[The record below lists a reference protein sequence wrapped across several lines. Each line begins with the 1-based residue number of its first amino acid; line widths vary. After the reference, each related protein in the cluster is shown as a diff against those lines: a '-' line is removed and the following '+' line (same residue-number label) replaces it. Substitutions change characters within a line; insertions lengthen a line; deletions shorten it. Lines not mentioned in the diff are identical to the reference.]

1 MMSDIEEAG
10 AAEIQLKIETEA
22 SEDTIYFTKVVEK
35 LAEGLLSICQP
46 PLAQVKNELFE
57 LTNKQE
63 ALLAH
68 MQLENKKIHETFE
81 DIDLNDMFAAV
92 KVYQGKLALIRKE
105 MINIHER
112 TYKLKKRALRLQ
124 QIKQKE
130 ALSKEQQREQ
140 ELRREQEL
148 IVTNQDKRHF

>member
-1 MMSDIEEAG
+1 MNDIGEAG
-10 AAEIQLKIETEA
+10 VMDIQLKTEKEV
-22 SEDTIYFTKVVEK
+22 SEDTLYFSKAVEK
-35 LAEGLLSICQP
+35 LAEGLLGICQP
-46 PLAQVKNELFE
+46 PLEQVKNELFE
-57 LTNKQE
+57 LTSKQE
-63 ALLAH
+63 ALLAQ

-81 DIDLNDMFAAV
+81 DIDLNDMFAAI
-92 KVYQGKLALIRKE
+92 KVYQGKLTLIRKE

-130 ALSKEQQREQ
+130 ALNKEQQREQ

-148 IVTNQDKRHF
+148 IVSNA

>member
-1 MMSDIEEAG
+1 MGEAES
-10 AAEIQLKIETEA
+10 AEIQLRIEKKS
-22 SEDTIYFTKVVEK
+22 SEDAIDFSKAVEK
-35 LAEGLLSICQP
+35 LTEGLLNTCQS
-46 PLAQVKNELFE
+46 PLEHVRKELSE
-57 LTNKQE
+57 LTGKQE
-63 ALLAH
+63 ALLAQ

-81 DIDLNDMFAAV
+81 DIDLNDMFAAI
-92 KVYQGKLALIRKE
+92 KVYQGKLAVIRKE

-130 ALSKEQQREQ
+130 ALNKEQQREQ

-148 IVTNQDKRHF
+148 IGRSTNN